1 MYVHSSHLQSH
12 RICRGVS
19 TGVYYDSV
27 MIPVSPLHVHG
38 LNVAGMS

>member
-1 MYVHSSHLQSH
+1 MYVHSSHLQSQ
-12 RICRGVS
+12 ICGGVS
-19 TGVYYDSV
+19 TGMYYDSV